1 MSVQLIHGRI
11 MRRKNIFGSAAVL
24 VAVALST
31 SGCLSSATPTATDL
45 GPETSKTTVSV
56 MYAFGDVQDEAFR
69 KDLNSFAEAN
79 GITINYVQSDQF
91 VELIQTKVA
100 SDQAPDIA
108 IFPQPGLLT
117 GFAKE
122 GKIAPLDTQTD
133 VESIKADIL
142 PGFLD
147 SATVDGVVYGAPVS
161 MNAKSF
167 YWYDKQAFA
176 KAGLTAPT
184 TQAELMT
191 LISKVKSMGK
201 APLCFGLGSDADT
214 GWPATDWIE
223 DYMLQT
229 NSIEDY
235 SKWVSGELKFD
246 SPQVRKSFQLYDDI
260 VMAKGNVYGG
270 AKNSAGI
277 RFSDAFNPMFNANPG
292 CYFGKQGSFIT
303 SFFPKDVQKNLDT
316 RVGVFAT
323 PSVDGQHPM
332 LGGGDLAAAFT
343 KNDAN
348 VKKVMNYITNDPK
361 WGVNIAKSGAALS
374 PHKSFDA
381 ANYPNNTIR
390 EVAKLVADA
399 SVFGFDGS
407 DQMTGGGRFF
417 MTGMVDYTTGAVTLD
432 QVLKQLDEDRG

>member
-1 MSVQLIHGRI
+1 
-11 MRRKNIFGSAAVL
+11 MRRKRIFGSVAIAA
-24 VAVALST
+24 AIALT
-31 SGCLSSATPTATDL
+31 TTGCLSSGGGSESM
-45 GPETSKTTVSV
+45 GPETSKTTISV
-56 MYAFGDVQDEAFR
+56 MYAFGDAQDAAFR
-69 KDLNSFAEAN
+69 KDLNAFAEAN
-79 GITINYVQSDQF
+79 GITINYIQSDQF
-91 VELIQTKVA
+91 VELIQTKA
-100 SDQAPDIA
+100 AANQAPDIA

-117 GFAKE
+117 SFAKQ

-133 VESIKADIL
+133 VASIKADIL

-147 SATVDGVVYGAPVS
+147 STTVDGVVYGAPVS

-184 TQAELMT
+184 TQAELMA
-191 LISKVKSMGK
+191 LIAKVKGMGK

-235 SKWVSGELKFD
+235 HKWVSGELKFD
-246 SPQVRKSFQLYDDI
+246 SPQVRKSFDLYDQI
-260 VMAKGNVYGG
+260 VMAPGNVYGG
-270 AKNSAGI
+270 VKNSAGI
-277 RFSDAFNPMFNANPG
+277 RFSDAFNPMFKSNPG
-292 CYFGKQGSFIT
+292 CYIGKQGSFIIGN
-303 SFFPKDVQKNLDT
+303 FPKDVQQNLDA

-343 KNDAN
+343 KNDTN

-361 WGVNIAKSGAALS
+361 WGASIAKSGTALS
-374 PHKSFDA
+374 PHKSFDP
-381 ANYPNNTIR
+381 ANYPNNTVR
-390 EVAKLVADA
+390 DVVKLVTDA
-399 SVFGFDGS
+399 SIFGFDGS
-407 DQMTGGGRFF
+407 DQMKGGGRFF
-417 MTGMVDYTTGAVTLD
+417 MTDMVDYTTGAVTLD
-432 QVLKQLDEDRG
+432 QVLQQLDSDRG